1 VAKKNAI
8 QFTPDDR
15 GIVPGS
21 PDDYIFESYA
31 NIPEEDPDW
40 FWPDVIPT
48 AGLTLVEGDPSA
60 GKSTFVMDIV
70 ARAIRGESFPDG
82 SVCPFKNVEA
92 IYQCTEVGKPG
103 IVSKILGNSGTPKE
117 AVHLIR
123 GDNLTLSDVRIQR
136 GLREGNVRVLIIDPM
151 QQYFE
156 GDMNNAISARRE
168 LSALSDFAVQNNA
181 AVILI
186 RHFGKEKQRVAQ
198 HDGLGSVDISAIAR
212 SILQVDC
219 EDLHSPIRFL
229 RQAKNSYAPLV
240 PDLAFEF
247 CGLGKINWIGPVTE
261 GDKKPL
267 LDEAQREAAP
277 KLAAVI
283 LDMFNLLSE
292 RDYPSSEICAALLE
306 LGHSRATILRAKDK
320 MQIESIKKGR
330 KWYWHLPEGAF
341 IALGEE

>member
-1 VAKKNAI
+1 MAKKNVI
-8 QFTPDDR
+8 QLIPDR
-15 GIVPGS
+15 NGIVPGS

-31 NIPEEDPDW
+31 NIPEEDPEW
-40 FWPDVIPT
+40 LWPDVIPT

-70 ARAIRGESFPDG
+70 GRAIRGEAFPDG

-103 IVSKILGNSGTPKE
+103 IISKILGNSDTPKE

-123 GDNLTLSDVRIQR
+123 GDNLTLSDVRLQR

-168 LSALSDFAVQNNA
+168 LSALSDFAVENNA

-261 GDKKPL
+261 NDKKPL
-267 LDEAQREAAP
+267 LDKARSEAAP
-277 KLAAVI
+277 
-283 LDMFNLLSE
+283 
-292 RDYPSSEICAALLE
+292 
-306 LGHSRATILRAKDK
+306 
-320 MQIESIKKGR
+320 
-330 KWYWHLPEGAF
+330 
-341 IALGEE
+341 